1 VLSLG
6 GISARLHHD
15 PQPKRAGGLMR
26 RVLGLARTLAVRYGV
41 GIVLVLLWQYAAK
54 HVGSISFPPPT
65 EILRRAVA
73 LWLSGPPVRLFLGD
87 GVFQD
92 VLPSLGRLLSGWAL
106 AVLVGIPLGL
116 VIGRSR
122 SVSDFVD
129 PILQFLRAIPGPAL
143 IPVFIILLGT
153 ESTMRI
159 TLIAFGSVWPI
170 LLNTIEGTRTVD
182 PVQLDTARA
191 YRLPPYA
198 RLWRIVL
205 PAAMPKIFAGMRVSL
220 SLAVILMA
228 VSELVAST
236 NGIGYRIQNSQIMFL
251 LTDMWCGIVLL
262 ALLGYTLN
270 WLFLKVEDR
279 ALGWHR
285 GARGQAVNS

>member
-1 VLSLG
+1 MSVRRPLAERSLDVIRSVVIRYG
-6 GISARLHHD
+6 
-15 PQPKRAGGLMR
+15 
-26 RVLGLARTLAVRYGV
+26 LGL
-41 GIVLVLLWQYAAK
+41 VLVLLWQYAAMQAS
-54 HVGSISFPPPT
+54 SIFFPPPL
-65 EILRRAVA
+65 EILKRAA
-73 LWLSGPPVRLFLGD
+73 ELWLSGPPSRLFLGD
-87 GVFQD
+87 GVFSD
-92 VLPSLGRLLSGWAL
+92 ILPSLMRLLGGWAL
-106 AVLVGIPLGL
+106 AIAVGVPLGVL
-116 VIGRSR
+116 IGRSR
-122 SVSDFVD
+122 IAADLTNPS
-129 PILQFLRAIPGPAL
+129 LQFLRAIPGPAL

-153 ESTMRI
+153 EAMMRV

-182 PVQLDTARA
+182 PVQIDTAQA
-191 YRLPPYA
+191 YRLPSHA

-205 PAAMPKIFAGMRVSL
+205 PAALPKIFAGVRVSL
-220 SLAVILMA
+220 ALAVILMV

-279 ALGWHR
+279 ALAWYH
-285 GARGQAVNS
+285 GARGHGVRSQQG

>member
-1 VLSLG
+1 MSISTPLAARSLDVVRSV
-6 GISARLHHD
+6 II
-15 PQPKRAGGLMR
+15 
-26 RVLGLARTLAVRYGV
+26 RYGL
-41 GIVLVLLWQYAAK
+41 GIVLVLLWQYAA
-54 HVGSISFPPPT
+54 GRASSIFFPPPL
-65 EILRRAVA
+65 EILKRAGE
-73 LWLSGPPVRLFLGD
+73 LWLSGPPSHLFLGE
-87 GVFQD
+87 GVFND
-92 VLPSLGRLLSGWAL
+92 IVPSLMRLLGGWTL
-106 AVLVGIPLGL
+106 AIAVGVPLGV

-122 SVSDFVD
+122 IAADLTN
-129 PILQFLRAIPGPAL
+129 PTLQFLRAIPGPAL

-153 ESTMRI
+153 EATMRV

-182 PVQLDTARA
+182 PVQIDTARA
-191 YRLPPYA
+191 YRLPSHA

-205 PAAMPKIFAGMRVSL
+205 PAALPKIFAGVRVSL
-220 SLAVILMA
+220 ALAVILMV

-279 ALGWHR
+279 ALAWYH
-285 GARGQAVNS
+285 GARGLGARS